1 MQSDV
6 LFAMIVCSL
15 FLQDVP
21 MDYRSKVVLCVLII
35 KYIDTYVKTEADLI
49 WVNQQLKR
57 METEQTNAVRGS
69 DTAEWDRTSDD
80 QVLENV

>member
-57 METEQTNAVRGS
+57 METEQTNAVRGP
-69 DTAEWDRTSDD
+69 DAVEWDRTSDD

>member
-6 LFAMIVCSL
+6 LLAMIICGL

-21 MDYRSKVVLCVLII
+21 MDYKSKVILCVLIM

-49 WVNQQLKR
+49 WVNKQLKQ
-57 METEQTNAVRGS
+57 MELEQSNAIRGS
-69 DTAEWDRTSDD
+69 DTVERNRTSHEE
-80 QVLENV
+80 VL